1 MSEETPPPPPPP
13 ESPEGSPEVSLEV
26 PPETSP
32 EEIPKNPPAE
42 PREEPQPD
50 AASLEHRRCF
60 LTKASA
66 VVVGG
71 IVGIVPAAAGLMSV
85 LDPIRPGREK
95 AEGGLLVPVTTLDA
109 LPADGKPRQFVI
121 RADLV
126 DAWNKTSNARIGAVY
141 LVRTSETDV
150 KCLSVICPHAGCF
163 VASQSDGSF
172 KCPCHDSEFET
183 DGKVREK
190 NAQGQT
196 TVSPRDLDTLDVEIK
211 DGRIFVKYERFRA
224 GTSEKIPQT

>member
-1 MSEETPPPPPPP
+1 MSEETRQ
-13 ESPEGSPEVSLEV
+13 ETGHEAGS
-26 PPETSP
+26 
-32 EEIPKNPPAE
+32 IE
-42 PREEPQPD
+42 P
-50 AASLEHRRCF
+50 RRCF

-71 IVGIVPAAAGLMSV
+71 IVGIVPAAAGLMSA
-85 LDPIRPGREK
+85 LDPIRPDKEK
-95 AEGGLLVPVTTLDA
+95 AEGGMLVPVTSLDA

-172 KCPCHDSEFET
+172 KCPCHDSEFEG
-183 DGKVREK
+183 DGTVREK

-196 TVSPRDLDTLDVEIK
+196 TVSPRGLDTLDVEIK
-211 DGRIFVKYERFRA
+211 DGQIFVKYERFRA
-224 GTSEKIPQT
+224 GTSAKIPQT

>member
-1 MSEETPPPPPPP
+1 MSDETPSDSWS
-13 ESPEGSPEVSLEV
+13 EQ
-26 PPETSP
+26 
-32 EEIPKNPPAE
+32 PA
-42 PREEPQPD
+42 
-50 AASLEHRRCF
+50 RRSF

-66 VVVGG
+66 VVIGG
-71 IVGIVPAAAGLMSV
+71 IAGIVPAAAGLMTV
-85 LDPIRPGREK
+85 LDPIRPDRSK
-95 AEGGLLVPVTTLDA
+95 AAGGTLVPVTSLDA

-121 RADLV
+121 RADLT

-163 VASQSDGSF
+163 VASQADGSY

-183 DGKVREK
+183 DGKVRPT

-196 TVSPRDLDTLDVEIK
+196 TVSPRGLDTLDVQIK
-211 DGRIFVKYERFRA
+211 DGQIFVKYERFRA

>member
-1 MSEETPPPPPPP
+1 MSDGTHDETPD
-13 ESPEGSPEVSLEV
+13 
-26 PPETSP
+26 ETPTDSWS
-32 EEIPKNPPAE
+32 EQ
-42 PREEPQPD
+42 PRR
-50 AASLEHRRCF
+50 SF

-71 IVGIVPAAAGLMSV
+71 IVGIVPAAAGLLTA

-95 AEGGLLVPVTTLDA
+95 AEGLLVPVTSLDA

-183 DGKVREK
+183 DGSIRQK

-211 DGRIFVKYERFRA
+211 DGQIFVKYERFRA
-224 GTSEKIPQT
+224 GTSSKIVQT